1 MAHDAYVVKLKN
13 IRKHSNADRLQCATV
28 FGANVI
34 VGLNANEEDLYIYF
48 PTEVQLDEE
57 YCAINDLVRRKDENG
72 NQCGGYLDPV
82 KRYIRPLK
90 LRGEISD
97 GLVMPLS
104 SVAQFNNG
112 EIPNLKEGDTATVI
126 NGHILCWKYIPLSK
140 PVRFKG
146 TSKDSKKK
154 KEETVVFPQHID
166 TPQLQYCLNNFHPC
180 DHIIITEKLEGTSHR
195 SALLPVYKTNWLR
208 KLFKLPSKKIY
219 KDFCGSRRVTIEE
232 GKDGYYGSNDFRM
245 EVHNRLVP
253 HLKPNMEVFG
263 EIVGYLGDTPIMGS
277 VNTKKLNDKQF
288 TQTYGENMEFSY
300 GCARGEYKFY
310 VYRIVLLDDDGDVTL
325 EYSTDQI
332 IAWCEANGFEYV
344 PILYRGYLG
353 SYEWEDAEAEARR
366 EIEELASAY
375 NDGPSTLD
383 NRHWREGCVIR
394 RENNARKFDVYKSK
408 NYTYRFL
415 KGMATDN
422 IQNTDNISADLLEE
436 MV

>member
-1 MAHDAYVVKLKN
+1 MAHDAYVVRLKN

-34 VGLNANEEDLYIYF
+34 VGLDANENDLYIYF

-57 YCAINDLVRRKDENG
+57 YCKINDLVRRKDENG
-72 NQCGGYLDPV
+72 NQCGGYLDPE

-90 LRGEISD
+90 LRGEVSD
-97 GLVMPLS
+97 GLIMPLS
-104 SVAQFNNG
+104 SVASFNNG
-112 EIPNLKEGDTATVI
+112 KVPEVKEGDTITII
-126 NGHILCWKYIPLSK
+126 NGHTLCWKYIPPSK
-140 PVRFKG
+140 PVKMG
-146 TSKDSKKK
+146 GGAKKVK
-154 KEETVVFPQHID
+154 KVEEKVVFPQHID
-166 TPQLQYCLNNFHPC
+166 TPQLQYYIQNFYPR

-195 SALLPVYKTNWLR
+195 SALLPVKKTNWFR
-208 KLFKLPSKKIY
+208 KLFHLPEKIVY

-232 GKDGYYGSNDFRM
+232 KDGGFYGSNDFRLD
-245 EVHNRLVP
+245 VHNKLVP

-277 VNTKKLNDKQF
+277 VNTKKLNDKEF
-288 TQTYGENMEFSY
+288 TRTYGENMEFSY
-300 GCARGEYKFY
+300 GCQRGEYKFY
-310 VYRIVLLDDDGDVTL
+310 VYRIVLLDDDGDVAI

-332 IAWCEANGFEYV
+332 IAWCEDNGFEYV

-353 SYEWEDAEAEARR
+353 SYEWEDADAEARK
-366 EIEELASAY
+366 EIEELASTY

-383 NRHWREGCVIR
+383 ARHWREGCVIR

-422 IQNTDNISADLLEE
+422 IQNADNISADLLEE